1 MSIVRREAGVGVLT
15 QFVEEGACSDIQII
29 INLLLITFLMPCVNA
44 ILVIVK
50 ERGAKVA
57 IARRL
62 LTVAYYMLKRNQP
75 YQENYGQPVPAARGA

>member
-15 QFVEEGACSDIQII
+15 QFVEEGAFSDIQII

-50 ERGAKVA
+50 ERSAKVA
-57 IARRL
+57 IAICGFVLVYAILVGAVLNRFL
-62 LTVAYYMLKRNQP
+62 LFL
-75 YQENYGQPVPAARGA
+75 QESGII